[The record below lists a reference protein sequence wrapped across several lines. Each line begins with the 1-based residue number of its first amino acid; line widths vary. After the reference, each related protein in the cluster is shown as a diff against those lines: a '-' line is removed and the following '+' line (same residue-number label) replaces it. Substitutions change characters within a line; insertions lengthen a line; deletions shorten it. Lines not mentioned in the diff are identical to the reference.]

1 MQQLTIEEWA
11 IYNSILQMFPNT
23 SHEIAL
29 DAALQG
35 GVDFQFVNH

>member
-23 SHEIAL
+23 SHETAL
-29 DAALQG
+29 EAALQG
-35 GVDFQFVNH
+35 GVEFNFIHS